1 MAMEMIIQISDILVT
16 ATATLKPLFPVDGN
30 EPAMK
35 QEWQTSNR
43 NKRMRSKVRIYLF

>member
-1 MAMEMIIQISDILVT
+1 MYEARRRHRKKYTAMAMEMIIQISDILVT

-35 QEWQTSNR
+35 QE
-43 NKRMRSKVRIYLF
+43 